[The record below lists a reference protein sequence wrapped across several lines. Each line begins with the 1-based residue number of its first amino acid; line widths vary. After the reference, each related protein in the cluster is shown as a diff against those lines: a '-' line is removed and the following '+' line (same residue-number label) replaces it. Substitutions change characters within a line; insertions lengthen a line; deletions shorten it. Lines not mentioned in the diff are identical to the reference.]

1 MAPPRGRRGRIT
13 AAVGNARSQQQH
25 EQEEDSSDSD
35 NDSNNDGRRRRI
47 GATAAETTATT
58 MDMDEEGSSRRGSGR
73 TTNNR
78 NDNDDDD
85 DDASSPAATATRG
98 ASRTTTTTNN
108 HNANNTN
115 NEDSSSSILKILLST
130 DNHLGYC
137 ERDPIRSRDS
147 FAAFEEMLQIA
158 RMNKVDLVLLSGDLF
173 HENKPSRKTLHTV
186 RVLFLFIFLVF
197 ERFMGFVCVFVC
209 VCIWGVVGI
218 VGGGGIAD
226 HWLLNHCCF
235 TYGSLTFC
243 LLVFPPNNDAIPMHQ
258 QMTMMSMMTTTNYH
272 PPTFSR
278 PWKSYDDTAW
288 VANRSTF
295 KSLVIKRNV
304 CEV

>member
-58 MDMDEEGSSRRGSGR
+58 MDMEEEGSSRRGSGR

-85 DDASSPAATATRG
+85 DDASPAATATRG
-98 ASRTTTTTNN
+98 ASRTTTTNN
-108 HNANNTN
+108 HNANNANTS
-115 NEDSSSSILKILLST
+115 EESSSSILKILLST

-186 RVLFLFIFLVF
+186 RVLFLFVYFWFL
-197 ERFMGFVCVFVC
+197 RLMGFVCVC
-209 VCIWGVVGI
+209 AHIM
-218 VGGGGIAD
+218 GGGGNCWRWWD
-226 HWLLNHCCF
+226 C
-235 TYGSLTFC
+235 
-243 LLVFPPNNDAIPMHQ
+243 
-258 QMTMMSMMTTTNYH
+258 
-272 PPTFSR
+272 
-278 PWKSYDDTAW
+278 
-288 VANRSTF
+288 
-295 KSLVIKRNV
+295 
-304 CEV
+304 